1 MFCIYTTSFFIAKM
15 WANNKRG
22 NTSMEDKY
30 IKILLSISRIN
41 SLLKNLTSELDK
53 VYLNL
58 TDDELLFMLDLE
70 KISNL
75 SIEDYE

>member
-1 MFCIYTTSFFIAKM
+1 
-15 WANNKRG
+15 
-22 NTSMEDKY
+22 MEDKY

-41 SLLKNLTSELDK
+41 SILKNLTNELDK